1 MKRAIYLDAYL
12 GEAIELSRADAIA
25 HQVGKLKAVKN
36 ILAKP
41 LRKRTIVK
49 SRLVEARDMPNYMP
63 QRTIKKMRKQGYT
76 A

>member
-12 GEAIELSRADAIA
+12 GETIELS
-25 HQVGKLKAVKN
+25 KLKGVKN

-63 QRTIKKMRKQGYT
+63 RRTIKKMREQGYT

>member
-12 GEAIELSRADAIA
+12 GEAIELS
-25 HQVGKLKAVKN
+25 KAVKN

-49 SRLVEARDMPNYMP
+49 SRLVRDEAS
-63 QRTIKKMRKQGYT
+63 TT
-76 A
+76 AH